1 MASSA
6 FHLSSTLIDR
16 SHLRLDAMEF
26 EIWNVHTQATV
37 YDVTKAIADQVLHKC
52 PGLFVTDSEQRL
64 PNFQVVLN
72 ANDCGGV
79 RNNGNGTF
87 TVTKATG
94 KRFNQLNVR
103 REISVIVKEKKLK
116 FRPTREH
123 VSMATEMTLEKAPFI
138 DPDIE
143 RQREE
148 KLVALQDGFVVCRV
162 QIGTFYCPDNTG
174 HRAFSIEWEK
184 DLMRRSM
191 AWLNFEYDHKLMR
204 IEIGDSTTEPTRYS
218 VVVNFDNIYKLG
230 MGCDFAENYICF
242 DLLRP
247 PVFQQEE
254 MHRPQDIGCD
264 KKFRQ
269 RVGELSAGHG
279 AVAPYA
285 HHLRVVLFDDSDAYK
300 GDILDRFA
308 KSCVVA
314 GLRPPKK
321 ARIDAR
327 KREFFTSQNL
337 NRVSKWL
344 GELRT
349 NWRVTFQ
356 IEALLRNGSAHT
368 LEVLALRSAI
378 DNLIHDYGDRAGEIM
393 RYFAEAAAN
402 RPTVQPLQECFQTVL
417 QRKLRRR
424 RFTPPPGHF
433 SCHHVT
439 FTPTRLLLE
448 GPDVTQSN
456 RVIRDFEGYEDYF
469 LRVSFRDED
478 RLHYRWTR
486 DVDSE
491 SYLQGRVG
499 KVLKEGFDLAG
510 RHFDFL
516 GYSSSALRSHTVW
529 FVSPF
534 RHPEKGWVTAR
545 SIRAS
550 LGDFREVI
558 YSPSKYGAR
567 MAQAFTATDPSVR
580 LHEFQW
586 SEIPDIEERGIV
598 FTDGIGTISQGL
610 ARWVWQTLCE
620 NWSDHGENAVQ
631 PTAYQIRFL
640 GYKGMVSVDPNLEGI
655 HMCLRPSMKKF
666 DVPGKD
672 YADIEIASAFTRPKR
687 PNLNRPLITVL
698 EDRGAP
704 RQAFLDL
711 QNNAVADARRAH
723 ESAAMFSGL
732 LEKHRLCKDF
742 WLTDTLRRLN
752 ALGLELNP
760 NRMQRPLDT
769 PFLSRIRSSA
779 INHVLRG
786 IKYRA
791 RIPIPESYMLPG
803 VADEGP
809 AYVNRGY
816 KNVYCL
822 PQGKIFACIQN
833 PGDEEPTWIKGMC
846 LISRSPV
853 IHPGD
858 VQRVYAIGK
867 PPEDQMCVFAKL
879 KNVVVFAARGTQS
892 LPNSLG
898 GGDLDGDLYEVMQ
911 YGPLLVPEHHN
922 PAAYPSTKPY
932 RLDRPSTIHD
942 VCDFIV
948 EYINS
953 DVVGLVSDKHIV
965 IADQSKDG
973 SLDSACLKLAELHS
987 RAVDYPKNGNKVE
1000 LHHLPRSLVAF
1011 KPDWHESEQSDQSN
1025 NRKVDYYESSRALGY
1040 LYRNI
1045 KLEELP
1051 NCAHPGTESALSKSI
1066 SSAFQRHVQRKL
1078 RGYVPREGQFLDIDT
1093 VYAGYREELRY
1104 ISTTYSLSKTAL
1116 TEEELVIGEI
1126 LANCSNERYRRDRVY
1141 AMKESLSFLLRI
1153 TRQDLVGELNG
1164 ASDEDLRGKLARAW
1178 DAWSFSQDNEGTSI
1192 ESGNSLFGLRSFG
1205 LVALGLLLE
1214 CLARLGSLPPL

>member
-1 MASSA
+1 
-6 FHLSSTLIDR
+6 
-16 SHLRLDAMEF
+16 MEF
-26 EIWNVHTQATV
+26 AVWNLDTRATQ
-37 YDVTKAIADQVLHKC
+37 YDVTKAIAEQVLHKC

-64 PNFQVVLN
+64 PNFKVELN
-72 ANDCGGV
+72 ANECGGV
-79 RNNGNGTF
+79 RNDGTGTF
-87 TVTKATG
+87 TVTKGIG
-94 KRFNQLNVR
+94 KRFSQLYHR
-103 REISVIVKEKKLK
+103 DEISVIVNERKLK
-116 FRPTREH
+116 FRPTRGN
-123 VSMATEMTLEKAPFI
+123 VDTGVEMTLEKAPFI

-143 RQREE
+143 RQRQE
-148 KLVALQDGFVVCRV
+148 KLIALQDGFVVCKV
-162 QIGTFYCPDNTG
+162 QIGTFYRPDNARPNDP
-174 HRAFSIEWEK
+174 RAFSIEWEK
-184 DLMRRSM
+184 DLVRKSM

-204 IEIGDSTTEPTRYS
+204 IEIGDSTMESTRYS
-218 VVVNFDNIYKLG
+218 VVVNFDSIHK
-230 MGCDFAENYICF
+230 MAVGCDFAENYICF
-242 DLLRP
+242 DLMTP
-247 PVFQQEE
+247 PVFQRED
-254 MHRPQDIGCD
+254 MHRPQDGNFE
-264 KKFRQ
+264 KRYRQ
-269 RVGELSAGHG
+269 RVGELCAGHG

-300 GDILDRFA
+300 GDILDRFE
-308 KSCVVA
+308 KSCTVA
-314 GLRPPKK
+314 GLRPPPDVK
-321 ARIDAR
+321 IDAR
-327 KREFFTSQNL
+327 GKGFFTPRNL

-344 GELRT
+344 GELHA
-349 NWRVTFQ
+349 NWRVAFQ
-356 IEALLRNGSAHT
+356 IEALLRNGSANT
-368 LEVLALRSAI
+368 LEVLKLKSAI
-378 DNLIHDYGDRAGEIM
+378 DELVRDHGDFAGDVM
-393 RYFAEAAAN
+393 RYFSEAAAN
-402 RPTVQPLQECFQTVL
+402 RPAVQPLQECFKTVL

-433 SCHHVT
+433 SCHHAT
-439 FTPTRLLLE
+439 LTPTRLLLE
-448 GPDVTQSN
+448 GPNVTQSN

-491 SYLQGRVG
+491 SYLRERVG

-516 GYSSSALRSHTVW
+516 AYSSSALRNHTVW

-534 RHPEKGWVTAR
+534 HHREKGCITAQ

-550 LGDFREVI
+550 LGDFQGVI

-580 LHEFQW
+580 LHESQW
-586 SEIPDIEERGIV
+586 SEVPDIEERNIV
-598 FTDGIGTISQGL
+598 FTDGVGTISQEL
-610 ARWVWQTLCE
+610 ADWIWQVLCE
-620 NWSDHGENAVQ
+620 NYSDRGENAVQ

-640 GYKGMVSVDPNLEGI
+640 GYKGMVSVDPYLDGI

-666 DVPGKD
+666 DVPEKD
-672 YADIEIASAFTRPKR
+672 LAGIEIASSFQKPKI
-687 PNLNRPLITVL
+687 PNLNRPLVTVL
-698 EDRGAP
+698 EDRGASV
-704 RQAFLDL
+704 RVFLDL
-711 QNNAVADARRAH
+711 QDKVVADTRRAH
-723 ESAAMFSGL
+723 ESVTLFTGL
-732 LEKHRLCKDF
+732 LEKYKLCKDF
-742 WLTDTLRRLN
+742 WLTDILRRLN
-752 ALGLELNP
+752 VLGFELNP
-760 NRMQRPLDT
+760 NHMQRPLDT
-769 PFLSRIRSSA
+769 PFLTRIRSSA

-809 AYVNRGY
+809 AYVNKGC

-833 PGDEEPTWIKGMC
+833 PGDKEPTWIKGMC

-867 PPEDQMCVFAKL
+867 PPENQMCVFAKL

-892 LPNSLG
+892 LPNSLA

-911 YGPLLVPEHHN
+911 YEPLLVPEHHN
-922 PAAYPSTKPY
+922 PATYPPAKPFT
-932 RLDRPSTIHD
+932 LDRPSTVHD

-953 DVVGLVSDKHIV
+953 DVVGLVSTKHIV
-965 IADQSKDG
+965 IADQSKEG
-973 SLDSACLKLAELHS
+973 SLDPACLKLAELHS

-1000 LHHLPRSLVAF
+1000 MHRLPRDLVPF
-1011 KPDWHESEQSDQSN
+1011 KPDWHESEQPNQSN
-1025 NRKVDYYESSRALGY
+1025 NRRVDYYESSRALGY

-1045 KLEELP
+1045 KLEELS
-1051 NCAHPGTESALSKSI
+1051 NGARPGTESALSEDI
-1066 SSAFQRHVQRKL
+1066 SNALRKHVCAQL
-1078 RGYVPREGQFLDIDT
+1078 RGYVPRPGQFCDVDS
-1093 VYAGYREELRY
+1093 VYAGYREELGY
-1104 ISTTYSLSKTAL
+1104 ISTTYSLSKIAL
-1116 TEEELVIGEI
+1116 TEEELVVGTI
-1126 LANCSNERYRRDRVY
+1126 LANCSNERYKSDRVY

-1153 TRQDLVGELNG
+1153 TRQDLVGELYG
-1164 ASDEDLRGKLARAW
+1164 ASDEELRAKLTNAW
-1178 DAWSFSQDNEGTSI
+1178 NAWIFSQESQKTSS

-1205 LVALGLLLE
+1205 LVALGLVLE